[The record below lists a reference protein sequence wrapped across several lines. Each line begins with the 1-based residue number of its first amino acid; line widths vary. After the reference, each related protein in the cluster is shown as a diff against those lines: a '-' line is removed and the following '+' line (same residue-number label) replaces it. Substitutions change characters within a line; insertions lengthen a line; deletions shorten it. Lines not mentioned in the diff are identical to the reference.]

1 MIQKDSMTWS
11 VLEGMTNFV
20 KGRVGM
26 ANIYS
31 ALVALVEN
39 PEKLDIAGKGRY
51 IITPGDNGA
60 PLTGGSWS
68 LRFTNYISKDI
79 KNLAFQYLKFLTS
92 RDIQMMM
99 VLKHANGPTRKDIL
113 LPTAYGKFLPA
124 DAKNKDPPV

>member
-1 MIQKDSMTWS
+1 MDVVGQVVPAEVCGGHLT
-11 VLEGMTNFV
+11 EGE
-20 KGRVGM
+20 GDDPG
-26 ANIYS
+26 
-31 ALVALVEN
+31 
-39 PEKLDIAGKGRY
+39 DIAGKGRY

-68 LRFTNYISKDI
+68 LSFTNYISKYI

-113 LPTAYGKFLPA
+113 LPTAYGKFLPS